1 MEKKNA
7 IDFLLYSYFGVTTE
21 SEWKKC
27 VEAAIM
33 KAYNDATMQGAYNAL
48 ISKDDDKLHEASKK
62 AKNEAARHLYDKIN
76 ELFNTE
82 NKDFDDWHS
91 TLCGEIKNKYSD
103 LNSENTLF
111 TYGNAQ
117 KWVNMTIKYI
127 CILDL
132 LNKKHGYQDK
142 IKNYMDDFHV
152 PVDSYIIDAVKAE
165 PRDYKRY
172 GEYVL
177 GLTSNVTSWSK
188 WDKPDEYKSYQK
200 NIRKE
205 VQQKFNKSPIEWESK
220 AWIEQA
226 EKRKQSDKQ
235 AKWDSFFKEKNSQE

>member
-7 IDFLLYSYFGVTTE
+7 IDFLLYSYFGVTTDSDWE
-21 SEWKKC
+21 KC

-48 ISKDDDKLHEASKK
+48 IPKGNDDLHKKSDK
-62 AKNEAARHLYDKIN
+62 AKKEAATLIKTQIK
-76 ELFNTE
+76 ELFTTYSGSFCN
-82 NKDFDDWHS
+82 WHS
-91 TLCGEIKNKYSD
+91 TLCGEIKNRYSD
-103 LNSENTLF
+103 VKSENTLF

-132 LNKKHGYQDK
+132 LNDYHYYRDNIGKH
-142 IKNYMDDFHV
+142 IKDFHV
-152 PVDSYIIDAVKAE
+152 PIDSYIIDAVKAE
-165 PRDYKRY
+165 PRDDKRY

-188 WDKPDEYKSYQK
+188 WDRPDEYKSYQK

-205 VQQKFNKSPIEWESK
+205 VQQKFVKSPIEWESK

-226 EKRKQSDKQ
+226 EKRKQNDKQ